1 MRTCYDWNAGWRFA
15 TCEAWPD
22 PATAIK
28 GTPVTLPH
36 TWYRDGAYYRGNAIY
51 QKTFALPQATGRHV
65 FLRFH
70 GVDKVC
76 TVYLNGQKIGHHAGG
91 YTIFAV
97 ELTNALH
104 TDGANLLTVQVNNE
118 VGETVSPLSGDFTIF
133 GGIHRKV
140 ELILTGE
147 VHFPVCYYGTAG
159 VLARA
164 RVEDGTGVLTVSVPG
179 GEALPTGVQLHVALM
194 NPDGTR
200 RVEATGAPD
209 SPLRL
214 DVAEPQRWNGRS
226 DPALYTLRAELL
238 DNGAMQDAVT
248 LRTGFRA
255 YHVDPDKG
263 FFLNGAHLKLRG
275 VAKHQDT
282 AGVYSAASEEHWQT
296 DLALITEMGANA
308 VRLSHYPHPQ
318 RVYELCDE
326 QGLVVWAEIPMLK
339 MTLDDDLLH
348 NAEDQ
353 LREMILQN
361 LHHPS
366 ICFWGLQNEVAIFGD
381 KPYMAEQ
388 VARLN
393 ELAHALDPDR
403 LTASANLNAVAC
415 DSALNRITDVTA
427 YNVYYGW
434 YYGKMPD
441 HAAFLDEFHRV
452 NPKMPLGISE
462 YGADC
467 NPVFHAD
474 APRVNDYSEE
484 FQALYHE
491 TVYPYMAQRDFVWGS
506 FVWNM
511 FDFVSAIRNAGG
523 VQARNI
529 KGLVT
534 FDRATRKDAFYYYKA
549 LWSSEPFVHI
559 AGRRYVNRPGDRMTV
574 KVYSNQAKVT
584 LTANGETRTAPVEN
598 GSARFENVPLHP
610 GENAVQAAS
619 GPCTDAA
626 TFVRVETPDPAYVFV
641 DQNPGLNV
649 RNWFEDEAE
658 EARLFPEDA
667 YSLRDKLSTLLANS
681 QVMALVDRTQPVIGK
696 LMREAPDTFRL
707 EQVIQHEKPDV
718 PEQEIKALNQALTAI
733 PKTNR

>member
-15 TCEAWPD
+15 TCETWPD
-22 PATAIK
+22 PAATIEGA
-28 GTPVTLPH
+28 PVTLPH
-36 TWYRDGAYYRGNAIY
+36 TWYQDGTYYRGNAVY
-51 QKTFALPQATGRHV
+51 QKTFALPQAAGKHV

-76 TVYLNGQKIGHHAGG
+76 AVYLNGQEIGRHAGG
-91 YTIFAV
+91 YTVFAV
-97 ELTNALH
+97 ELTAALR

-140 ELILTGE
+140 ELILTDA
-147 VHFPVCYYGTAG
+147 VHFPVCYYGTVG

-164 RVEDGTGVLTVSVPG
+164 RIESEVGVLDVEVPG
-179 GEALPTGVQLHVALM
+179 GEALPAAVQWRAVLLDPSGQPCA
-194 NPDGTR
+194 
-200 RVEATGAPD
+200 EATSTPD
-209 SPLRL
+209 SSLRL
-214 DVAEPQRWNGRS
+214 VVAEPQLWNGRS
-226 DPALYTLRAELL
+226 APALYTLRAELL
-238 DNGAMQDAVT
+238 DNGDVQDAIT

-255 YHVDPDKG
+255 YYVDPDKG

-339 MTLDDDLLH
+339 MTLDDDLLR

-381 KPYMAEQ
+381 KPYMAER
-388 VARLN
+388 VAKLN
-393 ELAHALDPDR
+393 KLAHMLDPDR
-403 LTASANLNAVAC
+403 LTASANLNSVTC

-434 YYGKMPD
+434 YYGEMPD

-467 NPVFHAD
+467 NPAFHAD

-549 LWSSEPFVHI
+549 MWSIEPFVHI
-559 AGRRYVNRPGDRMTV
+559 AGRRYVNRPGERMTV
-574 KVYSNQAKVT
+574 KVYSNQAAVT
-584 LTANGETRTAPVEN
+584 LKINGETRIASVQN

-610 GENAVQAAS
+610 GENSVQAEAGS
-619 GPCTDAA
+619 CTDAV

-649 RNWFEDEAE
+649 RNWFEDKAE

-681 QVMALVDRTQPVIGK
+681 QVMALVDSTQPAIAK

-718 PEQEIKALNQALTAI
+718 PEEEIKVLNQALTAI
-733 PKTNR
+733 PKANR